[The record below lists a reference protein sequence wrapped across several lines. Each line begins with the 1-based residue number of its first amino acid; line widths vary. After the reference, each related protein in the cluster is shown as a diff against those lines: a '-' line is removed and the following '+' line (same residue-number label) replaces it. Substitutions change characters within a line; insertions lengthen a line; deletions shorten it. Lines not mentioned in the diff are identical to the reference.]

1 MPVLSSFG
9 GFSFLLVRKLS
20 GKYVFRRV
28 VAQEGKPQRRMS
40 FDGRRMAGPFP
51 FRFFGVLFAWGCASV
66 FGATDAFAVGFV
78 GKRFGV
84 MARSLSEIAP
94 VRSGGR
100 NDEVQVEGRIPV
112 DGTIRSF
119 GGRLPVFSR
128 LRAAGPAKPCGS
140 NAEARCI
147 GERSNRTG
155 LGGRQASSAHGRS
168 GHLCRGRKGRNARSG
183 FGGAWSA
190 GEECM
195 PALSRLRESA
205 VFELCGSSG
214 ESEAFRSL
222 RPGNFVRFRWGDGHR
237 NLFNPMQNTIFGTF
251 FGLRNFSPLRLRTN
265 PSDFGADG
273 RKTRAGKGRAGPGY
287 GTNDR
292 QNRL

>member
-1 MPVLSSFG
+1 M
-9 GFSFLLVRKLS
+9 
-20 GKYVFRRV
+20 
-28 VAQEGKPQRRMS
+28 VAQERKPQRRTS

-51 FRFFGVLFAWGCASV
+51 FRFLGGAWGVRIGFRGNGCFCRRVRREKIRCYGEKPFRNRALSAETGGTTRCRWK
-66 FGATDAFAVGFV
+66 GAFPST
-78 GKRFGV
+78 
-84 MARSLSEIAP
+84 ARSG
-94 VRSGGR
+94 RS
-100 NDEVQVEGRIPV
+100 
-112 DGTIRSF
+112 
-119 GGRLPVFSR
+119 
-128 LRAAGPAKPCGS
+128 AAGCPSFPGCGRPDRQS
-140 NAEARCI
+140 RGGANAEVRRI

-168 GHLCRGRKGRNARSG
+168 GHLCRGRKGRNARLG

-195 PALSRLRESA
+195 PAFSGLREAA
-205 VFELCGSSG
+205 VFDLCVSSG
-214 ESEAFRSL
+214 ESGTARSL

-265 PSDFGADG
+265 PSGFGADG
-273 RKTRAGKGRAGPGY
+273 RKTRAGEGRAGPGY

>member
-1 MPVLSSFG
+1 MFIPEDGCAGEEAATKNV
-9 GFSFLLVRKLS
+9 VR
-20 GKYVFRRV
+20 RE
-28 VAQEGKPQRRMS
+28 A
-40 FDGRRMAGPFP
+40 DGRSVP
-51 FRFFGVLFAWGCASV
+51 FRFFGGRLYGGASV

-78 GKRFGV
+78 GKRFDV
-84 MARSLSEIAP
+84 MVRSLSEIEPCPQWRAERRGAGGKAHSRRRHDP
-94 VRSGGR
+94 VVRR
-100 NDEVQVEGRIPV
+100 QAALFP
-112 DGTIRSF
+112 
-119 GGRLPVFSR
+119 R

-140 NAEARCI
+140 NAEARRI

-155 LGGRQASSAHGRS
+155 LGGRQVSSAHGRS

-273 RKTRAGKGRAGPGY
+273 RKTRAGEGRAGPGY